1 MKEYIKPKAELI
13 EYSFDDVIAA
23 GSNDLPEPEIPDLG
37 GGDLDDF

>member
-23 GSNDLPEPEIPDLG
+23 GSIDTPEPEIPDIEVP
-37 GGDLDDF
+37 DIDF